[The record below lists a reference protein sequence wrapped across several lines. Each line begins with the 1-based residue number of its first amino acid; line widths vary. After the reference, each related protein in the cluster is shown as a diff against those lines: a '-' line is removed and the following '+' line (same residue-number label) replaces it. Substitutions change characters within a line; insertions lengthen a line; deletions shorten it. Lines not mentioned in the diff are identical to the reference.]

1 MRTHGFSIVIL
12 KIREWQDIWLTR
24 LAVWQRVKN
33 LESIVMPDPHSLVF
47 PGSDFL
53 AFLTLILAHSRVR

>member
-33 LESIVMPDPHSLVF
+33 LVKNLPSSN
-47 PGSDFL
+47 GYS
-53 AFLTLILAHSRVR
+53 